1 MLTNMLSRPQ
11 LPYNTN
17 QANYALALGGYS
29 GLASQAYAGLNAQ
42 GQPQGFPAGTSQGG
56 DGTGGQSGQTNGA
69 QSQPLNMQMFLR
81 PQMGQ
86 QGLLQGQGLQALS
99 VGQQNLNPRGPPQA
113 GQMGARPGYLP
124 TQQSVASQ
132 LLSQQPIASHAMGRQ
147 VHIAFNVLNRFLPAS
162 SRLVTSSTIFCFISK
177 TLCDWSRPHYQ
188 VAHIFTVRIAV
199 VHKVFTCPLRFTG
212 LLQCNLHR

>member
-1 MLTNMLSRPQ
+1 MQRPMLTNMLSRPQ

-56 DGTGGQSGQTNGA
+56 DGTGGQSGQTSGA

-99 VGQQNLNPRGPPQA
+99 VGQQNLNSRGPPQA
-113 GQMGARPGYLP
+113 SQMGARPGYLP

-147 VHIAFNVLNRFLPAS
+147 VHIANNSNRFLPAS
-162 SRLVTSSTIFCFISK
+162 SLLVTSSTISCSISK
-177 TLCDWSRPHYQ
+177 ALCDWSIPHYQ
-188 VAHIFTVRIAV
+188 VAHSFTVRTAV
-199 VHKVFTCPLRFTG
+199 IHEVFTCP
-212 LLQCNLHR
+212 